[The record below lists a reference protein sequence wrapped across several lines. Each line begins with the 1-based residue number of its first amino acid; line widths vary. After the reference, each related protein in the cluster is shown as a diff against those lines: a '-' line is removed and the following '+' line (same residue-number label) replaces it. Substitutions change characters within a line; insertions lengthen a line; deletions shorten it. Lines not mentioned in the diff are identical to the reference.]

1 MIVAVGSGNP
11 AKIESARL
19 AFAELWPQETWD
31 VVGYAVESG
40 VSAQPMSDTESIRG
54 AQLRA
59 ARALEASNA
68 EFGVGHE
75 GGLQLIEDRWFNC
88 GWAAVVDASGA
99 EGVGSSIR
107 MEVPTALMD
116 LVLAGQEL
124 GHACDEFFGTSN
136 ARLAEGFVG
145 LMTAGAIQR
154 TGALRDA
161 VIAALAAL
169 RRPEL
174 SAG

>member
-19 AFAELWPQETWD
+19 AFTALWPGESWD
-31 VVGYAVESG
+31 VRGYPVESG
-40 VSAQPMSDTESIRG
+40 VSAQPMTDAETIRG

-59 ARALEASNA
+59 ARALGASNA
-68 EFGVGHE
+68 DFGVGHE
-75 GGLQLIEDRWFNC
+75 GGLELIGGRWFNC
-88 GWAAVVDASGA
+88 GWAAVVDSSGT
-99 EGVGSSIR
+99 EGVGSSLR
-107 MEVPTALMD
+107 MEVPPALMD
-116 LVLAGQEL
+116 RVLAGQEL
-124 GHACDEFFGTSN
+124 GRACDEVFGRGNTKQ
-136 ARLAEGFVG
+136 AEGFVG
-145 LMTAGAIQR
+145 LMTDGAIQR

-161 VIAALAAL
+161 VIAALATL

>member
-19 AFAELWPQETWD
+19 AFAALWPQESWD
-31 VVGYAVESG
+31 VRGYPVESG
-40 VSAQPMSDTESIRG
+40 VPAQPMTDAETIRG

-59 ARALEASNA
+59 ARALEASSA
-68 EFGVGHE
+68 DFGVGHE
-75 GGLQLIEDRWFNC
+75 GGLELIEGRWFSC
-88 GWAAVVDASGA
+88 GWAAVADSSGA

-107 MEVPTALMD
+107 MQVPPALMD
-116 LVLAGQEL
+116 LVLTGQEL
-124 GHACDEFFGTSN
+124 GHACDEVFGRSN
-136 ARLAEGFVG
+136 ARQAEGFVG
-145 LMTAGAIQR
+145 LMSDGAIHR

-169 RRPEL
+169 GHPEL